1 MDRKMKIYRDS
12 SGNLI
17 NIGEWDY
24 AIFNGIETNPLPDGA
39 AIEEADVVTGYD
51 GGLYL
56 SDDPRASNL

>member
-1 MDRKMKIYRDS
+1 MKIYKDS

-24 AIFNGIETNPLPDGA
+24 AIFNGIKTNPIPDE
-39 AIEEADVVTGYD
+39 AISEDADIVTGYD

-56 SDDPRASNL
+56 TDDPRASNL